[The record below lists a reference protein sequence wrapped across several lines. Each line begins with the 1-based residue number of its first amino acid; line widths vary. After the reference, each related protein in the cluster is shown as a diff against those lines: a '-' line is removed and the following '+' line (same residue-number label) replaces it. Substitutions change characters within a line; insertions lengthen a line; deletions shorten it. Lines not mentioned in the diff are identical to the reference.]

1 MVILVPTIAVAT
13 FVVIV
18 MLILIKRWF
27 DIIVYI
33 MIQTLV
39 YLLEDF
45 QKEKLLKKVRK
56 RAGL

>member
-13 FVVIV
+13 FVVID

>member
-18 MLILIKRWF
+18 MLILIKQWF

-33 MIQTLV
+33 MIQILV

>member
-18 MLILIKRWF
+18 MLILIERWF

-33 MIQTLV
+33 MIQILV